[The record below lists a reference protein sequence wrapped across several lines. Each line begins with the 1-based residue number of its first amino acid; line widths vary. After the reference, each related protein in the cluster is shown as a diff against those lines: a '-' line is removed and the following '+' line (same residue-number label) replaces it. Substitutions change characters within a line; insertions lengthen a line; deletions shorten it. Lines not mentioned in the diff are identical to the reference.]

1 MVKTSWLCTGS
12 RFWLVISTSA
22 QASEYRV
29 NNMGTTA
36 HPLVSF
42 AILSY
47 NRKEYLRKAI
57 QSILHQSYEQIEIV
71 VVDNN
76 SSDGSEELFV
86 AEFNQPT
93 INFVQLSHNLGVSVG
108 RNVAMGMAKG
118 DLLII
123 IDDDAELIDTDAT
136 RLIVEKFAADPQIGA
151 LAFKITDY
159 GTREIQKGYRINRNR
174 TLNLDEEFE
183 NWGFR
188 GAGHAMRKEVFEK
201 VGPYPDYSPWGHEE
215 LDICLKILDARYKII
230 YFPRIEI
237 IHHRTTAGRLKN
249 AELRAISLEN
259 RIKVS
264 LRNLPWR
271 CVITTAFMWSC
282 QILLVQTKFNV
293 WAVYCAY
300 QNLWSKRHTILKERR
315 VIQEATLRRA
325 EKLGAPLYY

>member
-1 MVKTSWLCTGS
+1 MHEQVSEDG
-12 RFWLVISTSA
+12 FNYMST
-22 QASEYRV
+22 
-29 NNMGTTA
+29 TT

-57 QSILHQSYEQIEIV
+57 DSILQQSYDSIEIV
-71 VVDNN
+71 IVDNN
-76 SSDGSEELFV
+76 SSDGTEELFV
-86 AEFNQPT
+86 TEFKQPN
-93 INFVQLSHNLGVSVG
+93 IRFVQLTNNLGVSIG
-108 RNVAMGMAKG
+108 RNVVMGMAKG
-118 DLLII
+118 DLLIV
-123 IDDDAELIDTDAT
+123 IDDDAELTDPAAT
-136 RLIVEKFAADPQIGA
+136 RLIVEKFSTDPQIGA

-159 GTREIQKGYRINRNR
+159 GTRLIQKNYRINRDR
-174 TLNLDEEFE
+174 TIDLDSEFE

-201 VGPYPDYSPWGHEE
+201 AGPYPDYSPWGHEE
-215 LDICLKILDARYKII
+215 LDICLKILDAGYKII
-230 YFPRIEI
+230 YFPRIEV

-271 CVITTAFMWSC
+271 CVVTTAFMWSC

-293 WAVYCAY
+293 WAVYRAY
-300 QNLWSKRHTILKERR
+300 QNLWSKRHTLLKERH
-315 VIQEATLRRA
+315 VIQESTLRRA

>member
-1 MVKTSWLCTGS
+1 
-12 RFWLVISTSA
+12 
-22 QASEYRV
+22 
-29 NNMGTTA
+29 MGTTS

-47 NRKEYLRKAI
+47 NRKEYVRKALE
-57 QSILHQSYEQIEIV
+57 SILQQRYEPIEIV

-76 SSDGSEELFV
+76 SSDGTEDLFV
-86 AEFNQPT
+86 TEFNQPN
-93 INFVQLSHNLGVSVG
+93 IKFVQLTNNLGVSVG
-108 RNVAMGMAKG
+108 RNVVMGMAKG
-118 DLLII
+118 ELLII
-123 IDDDAELIDTDAT
+123 IDDDAEIIDVDAT
-136 RLIVEKFAADPQIGA
+136 CLVVEKFSCDPQIGA

-159 GTREIQKGYRINRNR
+159 GTREIQKGYRINRDR
-174 TLNLDEEFE
+174 TLDLEAEFE

-215 LDICLKILDARYKII
+215 LDICLKILDAGYKII

-237 IHHRTTAGRLKN
+237 IHHRTAAGRLKN

-282 QILLVQTKFNV
+282 EILLVQTKFNV
-293 WAVYCAY
+293 WTIYRAY
-300 QNLWSKRHTILKERR
+300 QNLWSKRRAILQERH
-315 VIQEATLRRA
+315 VIQASTLRRA